1 MAKVLISIDDSLL
14 RRADKAAKE
23 KKLSRS
29 GFISQ
34 LIAQELD
41 GKKGPGA
48 SKQAREAM
56 RRLEALFEANPTPA
70 EDTTQVIREMRDSL

>member
-14 RRADKAAKE
+14 RRADKVAKE

-56 RRLEALFEANPTPA
+56 RRMDELFRANPTTN
-70 EDTTQVIREMRDSL
+70 EDLTDVIREMRDSM